1 MSAPGAQE
9 QTPARLFNHLAGA
22 EHAVPSAAFQ
32 VPQWNHT
39 MKPTFFE
46 RPHAVVANRGLR
58 LPCQNSA
65 SRSLSLFSRPCC
77 RPAGMPL
84 RKVAVA
90 DTAVVAMAV
99 VMAREV
105 VVAIMAVVVIM
116 REAAVI
122 VAVMSA
128 VRTSAVGATSVD
140 ERRVVRFRN
149 RVSTAIALSLSR
161 P

>member
-1 MSAPGAQE
+1 
-9 QTPARLFNHLAGA
+9 
-22 EHAVPSAAFQ
+22 
-32 VPQWNHT
+32 
-39 MKPTFFE
+39 
-46 RPHAVVANRGLR
+46 
-58 LPCQNSA
+58 
-65 SRSLSLFSRPCC
+65 
-77 RPAGMPL
+77 MPL

-116 REAAVI
+116 REVAVI

-128 VRTSAVGATSVD
+128 VHTSAVGATSVD
-140 ERRVVRFRN
+140 ERRAVRFRN